1 MKMSLIVTTTGYTP
15 ADEEAIAIR
24 RKYHKAGA
32 LVTADVKVPRNG
44 KFQRKYFA
52 LMHMAFD
59 YWEQPTDRE
68 YKGRPI
74 EKNFERFRHDV
85 TIMAGFYEA
94 VWNLR
99 GEMRLEP
106 KSVAFD
112 RMAEE
117 DFDTLY
123 NATIDVLLK
132 MVLDAKGFSRAD
144 VDKMVSDIMRFDS

>member
-1 MKMSLIVTTTGYTP
+1 MRLNLIVTTTGYTP

-32 LVTADVKVPRNG
+32 LVTADIKVPRNG

-112 RMAEE
+112 RMEE
-117 DFDTLY
+117 NQFEELY
-123 NATIDVLLK
+123 SAVMDVLLR
-132 MVLDAKGFSRAD
+132 MVLEEKGFKKQN
-144 VDKMVSDIMRFDS
+144 VDEMVESILKFEG